1 MGIGGALGPEAGF
14 LNWVE
19 GALPARQLE
28 DAIMNAAVAY
38 DQQHHEGETF
48 TAWSRRTNPSELRTI
63 VNGRTS

>member
-1 MGIGGALGPEAGF
+1 
-14 LNWVE
+14 
-19 GALPARQLE
+19 
-28 DAIMNAAVAY
+28 MNAAVAY